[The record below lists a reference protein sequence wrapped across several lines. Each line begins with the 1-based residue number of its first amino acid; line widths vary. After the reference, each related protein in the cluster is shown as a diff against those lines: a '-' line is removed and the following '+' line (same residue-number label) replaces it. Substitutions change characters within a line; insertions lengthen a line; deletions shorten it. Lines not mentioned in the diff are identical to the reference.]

1 LYPRLTRAAGSG
13 KLPYAGQCPL
23 LQSNCLGGSEK
34 QTGSMRT
41 LTAYWIGVV
50 IVLAVLNGIRALPAG
65 SRAWRSMWNMGIAA
79 AVLGTLAIIAL
90 KSGSQNANSPGTS
103 DAHGVS
109 TPASPEHTAVLPRR
123 GTESSTS
130 IVVPDDILQVQSR
143 LIDLG
148 YMIGPPDGLWATS
161 HDKRYAHSKPP
172 TAFRQTISGTPKLV
186 RNYFRRR
193 RLGHPCHPQRPT
205 DSSTARVMVAGT
217 FFYGSFA
224 ALAAIRRASLM
235 PPHVQERASL

>member
-130 IVVPDDILQVQSR
+130 IFVPDDILQVQSR

-148 YMIGPPDGLWATS
+148 YMIGPPDGLWGNKSRQALRAFKAANGIQAD
-161 HDKRYAHSKPP
+161 DKWDSEISAKLFSTQAARSPLPP
-172 TAFRQTISGTPKLV
+172 TATNR
-186 RNYFRRR
+186 
-193 RLGHPCHPQRPT
+193 
-205 DSSTARVMVAGT
+205 
-217 FFYGSFA
+217 
-224 ALAAIRRASLM
+224 
-235 PPHVQERASL
+235 